1 MITSLRGC
9 PILDETKVYLP
20 GIEAGKYL
28 QDKQAYLEY
37 KKNKIDLEYKNND
50 MEVLM
55 LLENLGYPTDEVG
68 TYLYKYMILKISE
81 YLETGLTIRQEPIT
95 KDQLELEINNLF
107 SQFYLDIARNELD
120 MGIKTFHNYISVAV
134 SKINYENL
142 NTNLFYEIFGNNSKD
157 INYAEQAFLI
167 ATYVIENK
175 QENKKTSPM
184 TRQLKKDMLK
194 EVTI

>member
-1 MITSLRGC
+1 MITKLKGC
-9 PILDETKVYLP
+9 PVVDETKVYLP
-20 GIEAGKYL
+20 AIETGRYL
-28 QDKQAYLEY
+28 QDKQAYMEY
-37 KKNKIDLEYKNND
+37 KKNKLDYKNND
-50 MEVLM
+50 MEVLV
-55 LLENLGYPTDEVG
+55 LLENLGYPTNEVG

-95 KDQLELEINNLF
+95 KEQLKLEIKNFF

-142 NTNLFYEIFGNNSKD
+142 NISLFYEIFGNNIQD
-157 INYAEQAFLI
+157 IDYAEQAFII
-167 ATYVIENK
+167 ATYIIENNQK
-175 QENKKTSPM
+175 NKKNSPI
-184 TRQLKKDMLK
+184 TRQRKKDIPK

>member
-1 MITSLRGC
+1 MITKLKGC
-9 PILDETKVYLP
+9 PVVDETKVYLP
-20 GIEAGKYL
+20 AIETGRYL
-28 QDKQAYLEY
+28 QDKQAYMEY
-37 KKNKIDLEYKNND
+37 KKNKLDYKNND
-50 MEVLM
+50 MEVLV
-55 LLENLGYPTDEVG
+55 LLENLGYPTNEVG

-95 KDQLELEINNLF
+95 KEQLKLEIKNFF

-142 NTNLFYEIFGNNSKD
+142 NISLFYEIFGNNIQD
-157 INYAEQAFLI
+157 IDYAEQAFII
-167 ATYVIENK
+167 ATYIIENK
-175 QENKKTSPM
+175 QKNKKTSPI
-184 TRQLKKDMLK
+184 TRQRKKDIPK